1 MRNFEERKAEV
12 FRRSEKRIKERKR
25 NRIRILAMCI
35 PLCFVLT
42 IFSVTML
49 PQFLPKNMDGAENE
63 TIGNVYD
70 EMEGADG
77 KENAGGS
84 SLVHNFVFVDVRGIG
99 SQLHHHSS
107 VSDTSKI
114 NDVFEQIYTILTPYE
129 SYNEIVGN
137 LLESEADD
145 SLKDGE
151 KGESADTSNNIKASG
166 YVVTMSTS
174 NGITRTFTL
183 TENKLYDAQF
193 NIEVELSNE
202 QIHNLKS
209 ALGLTD

>member
-1 MRNFEERKAEV
+1 MRNFDERKAEI
-12 FRRSEKRIKERKR
+12 FRRSENRIKERKR

-70 EMEGADG
+70 EMEDADG

-84 SLVHNFVFVDVRGIG
+84 SLVHNFVFVDVSGIG
-99 SQLHHHSS
+99 SQLQHHSS

-166 YVVTMSTS
+166 YVITMSTS

-193 NIEVELSNE
+193 NIEVELTNE